1 MLFFFSFLP
10 VNIGYRADRTVE
22 SSFLSTLLAQSGLPT
37 VLVATL
43 LINNERKPTTVAADE

>member
-22 SSFLSTLLAQSGLPT
+22 SSFLSTLLAQSELPT
-37 VLVATL
+37 VPVATL
-43 LINNERKPTTVAADE
+43 SIDDEIKPTTVAADE